1 MAMLVNSVLCHEI
14 SPAVFFALQLFHV
27 HIAHPSSFAHSIF
40 VFTFQFDD
48 INKHDEATDI
58 DEVREYMKMN

>member
-1 MAMLVNSVLCHEI
+1 MAMLVNDILCHGT
-14 SPAVFFALQLFHV
+14 SLAVLFTHQLFHM
-27 HIAHPSSFAHSIF
+27 HIAHTSSSAHSIF
-40 VFTFQFDD
+40 VFSSQFDD